1 MVSVLVAVA
10 LVGVLLYVLHH
21 TPMGMRIRAV
31 SQDRETARLFSI
43 APGPVFR
50 NTFFIASATGA
61 VGGIF
66 LASYAGVVRFD
77 FGVQAGLIGFSAAV
91 VGGLGRLGGAIVG
104 SLLIAAIETIVQGY
118 VPNGTSYRL
127 VFVFALVI
135 LVLIFRPAGLFG
147 VQKMEK
153 V

>member
-1 MVSVLVAVA
+1 
-10 LVGVLLYVLHH
+10 
-21 TPMGMRIRAV
+21 
-31 SQDRETARLFSI
+31 
-43 APGPVFR
+43 
-50 NTFFIASATGA
+50 
-61 VGGIF
+61 
-66 LASYAGVVRFD
+66 
-77 FGVQAGLIGFSAAV
+77 

-104 SLLIAAIETIVQGY
+104 SLLIAAIETVVQGY

-135 LVLIFRPAGLFG
+135 VVLIFRPAGLFG